1 MINQNRGVLGLF
13 PPEDKITLVSIACQE
28 PSQWGLIGQTH
39 WTIST
44 LQYVIK
50 KERII
55 PQISTTTIQRFL
67 CEMDLKPHRM
77 EYYLFCKD
85 VDLLEKSKKICKL
98 YLNPPK
104 NRILLS
110 YDERSGT
117 QAIERPDSRPM
128 IQGRVARQD
137 FGYLRHGTTD
147 VLGIFEVETGKVFCK
162 CYNRHSQDEFLDFME
177 HVIKRYP
184 GKNITIIMD
193 NLKTHSTKKV
203 MEWLHAH
210 RNVKFVFTPKH
221 ASWLNQIE
229 LWFREL
235 NQKCLKRLSVKSVD
249 ELQKVILSW
258 IKTYNKIFAHP
269 YNWKSNG
276 VLTHAA

>member
-1 MINQNRGVLGLF
+1 MIDQDRGDPDLF
-13 PPEDKITLVSIACQE
+13 PPEDKISLVSVACQE
-28 PSQWGLIGQTH
+28 PSEWGLPGQSH

-44 LQYVIK
+44 LQYVIT
-50 KERII
+50 KEKIL
-55 PQISTTTIQRFL
+55 PEISTTTIQRFL
-67 CEMDLKPHRM
+67 HEMDLKPHRM
-77 EYYLFCKD
+77 EYYLFCND
-85 VDLLEKSKKICKL
+85 AELLEKSKKICKL

-110 YDERSGT
+110 FDERSGT
-117 QAIERPDSRPM
+117 QAIERPESRPM

-137 FGYLRHGTTD
+137 FGYIRHGTTD
-147 VLGIFEVETGKVFCK
+147 VLGVFEVASGKVFCR
-162 CYNRHSQDEFLDFME
+162 CYNRHTQVEFLDFME
-177 HVIKRYP
+177 RVLKRYQ
-184 GKNITIIMD
+184 GEMITIIMD

-203 MEWLHAH
+203 MEWLQAH
-210 RNVKFVFTPKH
+210 PNVEFVYTPKH

-235 NQKCLKRLSVKSVD
+235 NQKCLKRLSVKSIV
-249 ELQKVILSW
+249 ELQKNIYSW
-258 IKTYNKIFAHP
+258 VKTYNKFFAHP